1 MGATLIDENMRAVF
15 VLFTIAFIAAAFAAT
30 HEEIHSE
37 ATELISD
44 MKKKGATEADC
55 KDLAKTTCKEVVD
68 EQIKDQKVINS
79 QSNGSECDRLG
90 VKQVTYTV
98 KHYHKRVKQWTTSKK
113 TITKWATHRINL
125 GTKTFIS
132 LKAGK
137 CGFIFASR
145 SYRTIYAKYHSA
157 VKYERTVRGW
167 VIEAKK
173 AVTIAKKTQKNMQE
187 KCRCAVV
194 KRRDTIWRTVNN
206 AKKRARQLKALQKC
220 KMMQCVLS
228 GTPLKS
234 SKCKATLPKLRNKR
248 LHSLTEHA
256 FSSKIC
262 HRRHKENKLKGE
274 RKSKAAA
281 RERKAKYVKR
291 ERASKAARR
300 EKAAK
305 ALKKERADKARAREQ
320 KNKHHERRSKAAE
333 RASKEQSGKIERRNK
348 HNAAIERRNKHWV
361 RVNRHWWTGWANNWD
376 GGLGFN
382 VGGHTYISGMG
393 SHHSNRREDRQFK
406 FLLSNIGSSQ
416 AHTHLSGYVNN
427 WDQYFAYACPGNY
440 VMVGMY
446 SYHHNGTEDR
456 RWRFRCARYHHLGV
470 RNDGW
475 PGWQTNWDGTFHI
488 GCGGRPVTGFSSYHD
503 NGRED
508 RRFRLRCG
516 TFYVR
521 M

>member
-113 TITKWATHRINL
+113 TITKWANHRINL
-125 GTKTFIS
+125 GTKSFIS

-145 SYRTIYAKYHSA
+145 SYRTIYARYHRA

-173 AVTIAKKTQKNMQE
+173 AIVIAKRSQKNQQE

-194 KRRDTIWRTVNN
+194 KRRDTIWRTINN
-206 AKKRARQLKALQKC
+206 SKKRARQLKALQKC

-228 GTPLKS
+228 GTPTSS
-234 SKCKATLPKLRNKR
+234 SKCKAVLKKLRNKR
-248 LHSLTEHA
+248 LSSRTEHA
-256 FSSKIC
+256 HSSKIC
-262 HRRHKENKLKGE
+262 HRRHKENKAKGE
-274 RKSKAAA
+274 RKSK
-281 RERKAKYVKR
+281 EH
-291 ERASKAARR
+291 
-300 EKAAK
+300 AAK
-305 ALKKERADKARAREQ
+305 RAKKERAAKERKNKAVAKERSIKRRREQAAKAKAREQ
-320 KNKHHERRSKAAE
+320 HAKAHERRSKAAE
-333 RASKEQSGKIERRNK
+333 RASKERSGKLERANK
-348 HNAAIERRNKHWV
+348 HKAMLARRIAYRGQSWH
-361 RVNRHWWTGWANNWD
+361 GYINNWD
-376 GGLGFN
+376 GGMQWR
-382 VGGHTYISGMG
+382 VGGHHYVSGLL
-393 SHHSNRREDRQFK
+393 SHHNNHREDRRFRP
-406 FLLSNIGSSQ
+406 LVTSIGTSQ
-416 AHTHLSGYVNN
+416 HGRHITGFVNN
-427 WDQYFAYACPGNY
+427 MDETFAYTCPTNKAI
-440 VMVGMY
+440 VGFY
-446 SYHHNGTEDR
+446 SYHNNGNEDR
-456 RWRFRCARYHHLGV
+456 RWRFYCAHFHGV
-470 RNDGW
+470 GFRAGGW
-475 PGWQTNWDGTFHI
+475 PGWQTRWDAHFAI
-488 GCGGRPVTGFSSYHD
+488 GCGHNPAIGFSSYH
-503 NGRED
+503 NNHKED
-508 RRFRLRCG
+508 RIWRIRCG
-516 TFYVR
+516 HRYALRV
-521 M
+521 

>member
-68 EQIKDQKVINS
+68 EQVKDQKVIDS
-79 QSNGSECDRLG
+79 QSNGSECDKLY

-125 GTKTFIS
+125 GTKAFIS

-145 SYRTIYAKYHSA
+145 SYRTIYARYHRA

-173 AVTIAKKTQKNMQE
+173 AIVIAKRSQRNQQE

-194 KRRDTIWRTVNN
+194 KRRDTIWRTINN
-206 AKKRARQLKALQKC
+206 SKKRARQLKALQKC

-228 GTPLKS
+228 GTPTSS
-234 SKCKATLPKLRNKR
+234 SKCKAVLKKLRNKR
-248 LHSLTEHA
+248 LSSKTEHA
-256 FSSKIC
+256 HGSKIC
-262 HRRHKENKLKGE
+262 HRRHMENKAKGE
-274 RKSKAAA
+274 RKSK
-281 RERKAKYVKR
+281 EQ
-291 ERASKAARR
+291 S
-300 EKAAK
+300 AK
-305 ALKKERADKARAREQ
+305 ATAREQ
-320 KNKHHERRSKAAE
+320 KGKQHERRGKAAE
-333 RASKEQSGKIERRNK
+333 RASKERSGKLERSNK
-348 HNAAIERRNKHWV
+348 HKAMLARRIAYRGQHW
-361 RVNRHWWTGWANNWD
+361 HGYINNWD
-376 GGLGFN
+376 GGMHWAT
-382 VGGHTYISGMG
+382 GGHHYVSGLL
-393 SHHSNRREDRQFK
+393 SHHN
-406 FLLSNIGSSQ
+406 
-416 AHTHLSGYVNN
+416 
-427 WDQYFAYACPGNY
+427 
-440 VMVGMY
+440 
-446 SYHHNGTEDR
+446 
-456 RWRFRCARYHHLGV
+456 
-470 RNDGW
+470 
-475 PGWQTNWDGTFHI
+475 
-488 GCGGRPVTGFSSYHD
+488 

-508 RRFRLRCG
+508 RRFRPLVTSIGSSQHGLSLSNFVNNWDGQFTYTCPHNKAIVGMISYHHNHYEDRRWRFYCAAFHGVGFRAGGWPGWQTSWDAHFNINCGHQPAIGFSSAHNNGREDRIWGIRCG
-516 TFYVR
+516 A
-521 M
+521 